1 MQANMKKKIEE
12 LQSKIQE
19 LLEENNELKI
29 ELETFKAMEN

>member
-1 MQANMKKKIEE
+1 MKKKIEE
-12 LQSKIQE
+12 LQNKIQE